1 MDSRREQV
9 FVGLFVLVATALLIV
24 TVLTLTGTTGRG
36 TVSHRAYFKFAAGL
50 QSGAIVRYGGMKAGR
65 VDQVRVDPNDSTR
78 IEFTFRVRPE
88 IPVKEDSTAK
98 ISSLGALGDNY
109 VEITPGSP
117 QSPLAPPGST
127 LKSAEY
133 VGLDEVEA
141 KINDLFPSAE
151 SALKSLNQRLDELQ
165 VTIARV
171 NDLLNDSNRA
181 NIAATMNDVK
191 GMLEENR
198 PKLSSTMSN
207 LEAVSAK
214 AKPLID
220 DFKKTIQDADAALN
234 HVDATLL
241 ENRADL
247 RKSVEELRQ
256 TLTGASALVDQLN
269 RTVNYN
275 SDNIDETLENIR
287 ISTDNL
293 RELTDTIKRRPST
306 LVRGIKVKE
315 RKPGGGGNE

>member
-9 FVGLFVLVATALLIV
+9 WVGLLVLAATALLVV
-24 TVLTLTGTTGRG
+24 TVFALTGTWGRG
-36 TVSHRAYFKFAAGL
+36 TVSHRAYFKFAAGV
-50 QSGAIVRYGGMKAGR
+50 QPGAVVRYGGMKAGR
-65 VDQVRVDPNDSTR
+65 VDQIRVDPNDSTR
-78 IEFTFRVRPE
+78 IEFTLRLLPE
-88 IPVKEDSTAK
+88 IPVKVDSVAK
-98 ISSLGALGDNY
+98 ISSVGPLADNY
-109 VEITPGSP
+109 VEITTGTAR
-117 QSPLAPPGST
+117 SPLAPPGST
-127 LKSAEY
+127 LKSVEY
-133 VGLDEVEA
+133 VGLDALEA
-141 KINDLFPSAE
+141 QINDLSPLAQ

-181 NIAATMNDVK
+181 NLAATMADVR

-207 LEAVSAK
+207 LQAVSDK

-220 DFKKTIQDADAALN
+220 DFKKTIQDADTALG

-241 ENRADL
+241 ENRSDL

-256 TLTGASALVDQLN
+256 TLASASALVDQLN

-275 SDNIDETLENIR
+275 SDNIDETFENIR

-293 RELTDTIKRRPST
+293 RELTDAIKRRPST
-306 LVRGIKVKE
+306 LVRGVQVKE
-315 RKPGGGGNE
+315 RRPGGQSQ

>member
-9 FVGLFVLVATALLIV
+9 WVGMFVLVAAALLVI
-24 TVLTLTGTTGRG
+24 TVFALTGTWGRG
-36 TVSHRAYFKFAAGL
+36 AVSHHAYFKFAAGL
-50 QSGAIVRYGGMKAGR
+50 QPGAIVRYGGMKAGR
-65 VDQVRVDPNDSTR
+65 VDQVRVDPSDSTR
-78 IEFTFRVRPE
+78 IELTLRMRPE
-88 IPVKEDSTAK
+88 IPVKEDSLAK

-109 VEITPGSP
+109 VEITTGSP

-127 LKSAEY
+127 LKSIDY
-133 VGLDEVEA
+133 VGLDEIEA
-141 KINDLFPSAE
+141 EINNLAPSAQN
-151 SALKSLNQRLDELQ
+151 ALKSLNQRLDELQ

-171 NDLLNDSNRA
+171 NDLLNDNNRT
-181 NIAATMNDVK
+181 NLAATMADVR

-198 PKLSSTMSN
+198 PKLSTTMSN
-207 LEAVSAK
+207 LEEVSAK
-214 AKPLID
+214 AKPLLD
-220 DFKKTIQDADAALN
+220 DFKKTMQDADTALA

-241 ENRADL
+241 ENRADI

-256 TLTGASALVDQLN
+256 TLAGASALVDQLN

-293 RELTDTIKRRPST
+293 RELTDEIKRRPSV
-306 LVRGIKVKE
+306 LVRGVKVKE
-315 RKPGGGGNE
+315 RKPGGGENE

>member
-1 MDSRREQV
+1 MDSTREQV
-9 FVGLFVLVATALLIV
+9 WVGLFVLVATALLVV
-24 TVLTLTGTTGRG
+24 TVFALTGTWGHG
-36 TVSHRAYFKFAAGL
+36 AVSHRAYFKFAAGL
-50 QSGAIVRYGGMKAGR
+50 QPGAIVRYGGMKAGR

-88 IPVKEDSTAK
+88 IPVKEDSLAK
-98 ISSLGALGDNY
+98 ISSVGPLADNY
-109 VEITPGSP
+109 VEITTGSR
-117 QSPLAPPGST
+117 QSPLAPAGST
-127 LKSAEY
+127 LKSVEY
-133 VGLDEVEA
+133 TGLDEVEA
-141 KINDLFPSAE
+141 NINNLVPLAQNT
-151 SALKSLNQRLDELQ
+151 LKGLSQRLDELQ
-165 VTIARV
+165 LTIARV
-171 NDLLNDSNRA
+171 NDLLNDSNRT
-181 NIAATMNDVK
+181 NLAATMADVR

-220 DFKKTIQDADAALN
+220 DFKKTIQDADAAMN
-234 HVDATLL
+234 HVDATLM

-256 TLTGASALVDQLN
+256 TLASASALVDQLN

-293 RELTDTIKRRPST
+293 RELTDAIKRRPST
-306 LVRGIKVKE
+306 LVRGVKVKE
-315 RKPGGGGNE
+315 RKPGGESQ

>member
-1 MDSRREQV
+1 MDPRQEQV
-9 FVGLFVLVATALLIV
+9 WVGFFVLAATALLVV
-24 TVLTLTGTTGRG
+24 TVFALTGTWGQG
-36 TVSHRAYFKFAAGL
+36 AVSHHAYFKFAAGL
-50 QSGAIVRYGGMKAGR
+50 QPGAIVRYGGMKAGR

-88 IPVKEDSTAK
+88 IPVKEDSLAK

-109 VEITPGSP
+109 LEITTGGP
-117 QSPLAPPGST
+117 QSPLAPPNST
-127 LKSAEY
+127 LKSVDY
-133 VGLDEVEA
+133 IGLDDVEA
-141 KINDLFPSAE
+141 KINDLFPSAQT
-151 SALKSLNQRLDELQ
+151 ALKSLNQRLDELQ

-171 NDLLNDSNRA
+171 NDLLNDSNRT
-181 NIAATMNDVK
+181 NLAATVADVR

-220 DFKKTIQDADAALN
+220 DFKKTIQDADTALG

-241 ENRADL
+241 ENRADI

-256 TLTGASALVDQLN
+256 TLASASVLVDQLN

-293 RELTDTIKRRPST
+293 RELTDAIKRRPST
-306 LVRGIKVKE
+306 LVRGVKVKE
-315 RKPGGGGNE
+315 RTPGGENE

>member
-9 FVGLFVLVATALLIV
+9 SVGLFVVVATALLIV

-36 TVSHRAYFKFAAGL
+36 MVSHRAYFKFAAGL

-88 IPVKEDSTAK
+88 IPVKEDSMAK

-109 VEITPGSP
+109 VEITPGSL

-127 LKSAEY
+127 LKSADY

-141 KINDLFPSAE
+141 KINDLFPLAQTT
-151 SALKSLNQRLDELQ
+151 LKNLNQRLDELQ
-165 VTIARV
+165 VSIARV
-171 NDLLNDSNRA
+171 NDLLSDTNRA
-181 NIAATMNDVK
+181 NIAATMADLR

-198 PKLSSTMSN
+198 PKLLSTMSN

-256 TLTGASALVDQLN
+256 TLAGASALVDQLN

-315 RKPGGGGNE
+315 RKPGGGQNE

>member
-1 MDSRREQV
+1 MESRQEQV
-9 FVGLFVLVATALLIV
+9 WVGLFVLVASAVLVV
-24 TVLTLTGTTGRG
+24 TVFELSGLGGRG
-36 TVSHRAYFKFAAGL
+36 AVTHRAYFSFAAGI
-50 QSGAIVRYGGMKAGR
+50 QPGAVVRFGGMKAGR
-65 VDQVRVDPNDSTR
+65 VDRVRADPQDSTR
-78 IEFTFRVRPE
+78 IEFTFRVGPDV
-88 IPVKEDSTAK
+88 PVKEDSLAK

-109 VEITPGSP
+109 LEITTGTR

-127 LKSAEY
+127 LQSAPY
-133 VGLDEVEA
+133 IGLEDVEA
-141 KINDLFPSAE
+141 NLNNLSPLAQ
-151 SALKSLNQRLDELQ
+151 AVLKNLNQRLDELQ

-171 NDLLNDSNRA
+171 NDLLNDTNRA
-181 NIAATMNDVK
+181 NLGATVADLR

-198 PKLSSTMSN
+198 PKIASTMSN
-207 LEAVSAK
+207 LQDMTAK

-220 DFKKTIQDADAALN
+220 DFKKTIQDADATLG

-256 TLTGASALVDQLN
+256 TLAGASTLVDQLN
-269 RTVNYN
+269 RTLYYN
-275 SDNIDETLENIR
+275 SDNIDETLQNIR

-306 LVRGIKVKE
+306 LIRGIRVKE
-315 RKPGGGGNE
+315 RKPGGGANE

>member
-9 FVGLFVLVATALLIV
+9 WVGLFVLVAAALLVV
-24 TVLTLTGTTGRG
+24 TVFTLTGTWGQG
-36 TVSHRAYFKFAAGL
+36 AVLHRAYFKFAAGL

-78 IEFTFRVRPE
+78 IELTFRMRPE
-88 IPVKEDSTAK
+88 IPVKEDSLAK

-109 VEITPGSP
+109 VEVTTGSP
-117 QSPLAPPGST
+117 QSPLASPGST

-133 VGLDEVEA
+133 IGLDEIEA
-141 KINDLFPSAE
+141 NINNLAPLAQN
-151 SALKSLNQRLDELQ
+151 ALKSLNQRLDELQ

-181 NIAATMNDVK
+181 NLAATLADVR

-198 PKLSSTMSN
+198 PKLSSTMRN
-207 LEAVSAK
+207 LEAVSEK

-220 DFKKTIQDADAALN
+220 DFKKTIQDADTTLA
-234 HVDATLL
+234 HVDATLI
-241 ENRADL
+241 ENRADI
-247 RKSVEELRQ
+247 RKSVEELRE
-256 TLTGASALVDQLN
+256 TLAGASALVDQLN

-306 LVRGIKVKE
+306 LVRGVKVKE
-315 RKPGGGGNE
+315 RKPGGGESE